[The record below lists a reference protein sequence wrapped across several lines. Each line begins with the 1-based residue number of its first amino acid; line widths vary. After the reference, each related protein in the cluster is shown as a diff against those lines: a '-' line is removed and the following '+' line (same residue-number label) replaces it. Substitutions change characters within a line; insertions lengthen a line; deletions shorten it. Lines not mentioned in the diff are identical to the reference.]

1 MRKALAL
8 LLACILLLAGCDAAS
23 PRGEPQAAIS
33 REESSV
39 LPDTPSRVEPLPDIL
54 LGAASV
60 SYQTGGGWVSAAM
73 DSDEAQSLTGA
84 LIALFPEKFGAVSAA
99 YEPEE
104 IVIRFSLKE
113 SAPHYVDV
121 NSGPAPDVKEMEISS
136 IEINRGGILF
146 LLPQGAALGKVKD
159 VETLLPAAP
168 QGGGQPQ

>member
-1 MRKALAL
+1 MLTDEKGVGSPAGLYA
-8 LLACILLLAGCDAAS
+8 ASGCDAAS

-39 LPDTPSRVEPLPDIL
+39 LPDAPPQAKPLPCIL
-54 LGAASV
+54 LGAAPV

-73 DSDEAQSLTGA
+73 DSDEAQSFTGA
-84 LIALFPEKFGAVSAA
+84 LIALFPENFCAVSAA

-104 IVIRFSLKE
+104 IVIRFSLEE

-121 NSGPAPDVKEMEISS
+121 NSGPVPDAKEMEISS

-146 LLPQGAALGKVKD
+146 LLVQGAALGKV
-159 VETLLPAAP
+159 
-168 QGGGQPQ
+168 